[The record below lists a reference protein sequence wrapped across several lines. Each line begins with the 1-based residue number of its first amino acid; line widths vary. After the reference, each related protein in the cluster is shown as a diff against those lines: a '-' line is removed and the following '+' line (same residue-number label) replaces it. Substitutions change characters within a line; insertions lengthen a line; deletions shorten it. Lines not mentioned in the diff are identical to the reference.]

1 MLQTKLMSDHNL
13 QEPPPIPPDLRCEY
27 EERPFS
33 HCTRCGESLP
43 DFPGGFQISKAY
55 KRGECVM
62 EYALCDHCRTKMM
75 EEFSQESKQRLAQF
89 QDEEVTLDRNL
100 EACAVCNASRHAPGL
115 EDFVITGVC
124 EGVGLLHSV
133 MICGNCGD
141 TVQGMISQKTRDTWR
156 RFVDENFPGPPVD
169 SLPEPEE
176 AVYRSTVPV
185 MSKV

>member
-1 MLQTKLMSDHNL
+1 MSDHDL
-13 QEPPPIPPDLRCEY
+13 QPPPPIPPELGCEY
-27 EERPFS
+27 EERPFQN
-33 HCTRCGESLP
+33 CTRCGESLP

-89 QDEEVTLDRNL
+89 QHEEVTLDRGL
-100 EACAVCNASRHAPGL
+100 DSCAVCDARRDAPGMD
-115 EDFVITGVC
+115 DFVITGVC
-124 EGVGLLHSV
+124 EGISLLHSV

-156 RFVDENFPGPPVD
+156 RFVDDNFPGPPPVD
-169 SLPEPEE
+169 ALPEPDET
-176 AVYRSTVPV
+176 VTRTPVPV
-185 MSKV
+185 LSKI